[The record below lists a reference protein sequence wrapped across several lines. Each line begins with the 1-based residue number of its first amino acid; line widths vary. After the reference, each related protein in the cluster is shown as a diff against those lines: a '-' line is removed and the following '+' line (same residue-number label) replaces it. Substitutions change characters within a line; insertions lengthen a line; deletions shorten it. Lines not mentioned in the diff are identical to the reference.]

1 MRNYPEFVLASRS
14 PRRRQLLEQA
24 GYRFR
29 VVPPPLPEPSCPALA
44 VAPAQL
50 AEALAYFKAR
60 AVARRL
66 PDEIVLGAD
75 TVVACGGRLLGK
87 ARDADEARRMLST
100 LSGTRHAV
108 ITGLALLAPA
118 GGAGLAPRRYL
129 ASETTYV
136 TMRPLSDQE
145 IDRYVASGEWRDKA
159 GAYAIQENADAFVER
174 LEGSF
179 SNVVGLPVEL
189 LGRLLEVACGPA
201 WLKGRG

>member
-1 MRNYPEFVLASRS
+1 VENCPEFILASRS

-29 VVPPPLPEPSCPALA
+29 VVPPPLPEPTCAALEAEPAR
-44 VAPAQL
+44 L

-60 AVARRL
+60 AVSLRL
-66 PDEIVLGAD
+66 PGEVVLGAD

-87 ARDADEARRMLST
+87 ADTAEEARQMLST

-108 ITGLALLAPA
+108 VTGLALLVPA
-118 GGAGLAPRRYL
+118 RGAGLAPRRHL

-136 TMRPLSDQE
+136 TMRPLSEEE
-145 IDRYVASGEWRDKA
+145 IGRYVASGEWRDKA
-159 GAYAIQENADAFVER
+159 GAYAIQESADAFVQR

-179 SNVVGLPVEL
+179 SNVVGLPMDL
-189 LGRLLEVACGPA
+189 LARLLEVACRSA
-201 WLKGRG
+201 RSGRAG